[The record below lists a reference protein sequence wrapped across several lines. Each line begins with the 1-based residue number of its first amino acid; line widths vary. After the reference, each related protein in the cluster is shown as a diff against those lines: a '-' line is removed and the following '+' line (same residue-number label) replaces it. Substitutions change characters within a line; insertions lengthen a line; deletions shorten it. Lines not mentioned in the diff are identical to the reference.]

1 MDDRLPFAS
10 RILATIGLRSF
21 AFRPWPGL
29 VGVDQFRARMRVSGA
44 FHRANK
50 HFLVL
55 ALSVLLIALIVVAET
70 VTPANVV
77 GAYGFVLPILL
88 IATARNRRLM
98 LLTVAVC
105 IIATYIGLLR
115 PTKPGRFVSAMI
127 NRTVVAGVLIAVAY
141 FAMTREER
149 KAREEAARSEL
160 ALQTEHLLRANAQ
173 LAELKDKLNR
183 SERLAAVGQLV
194 ASVAHE
200 VGTPLHSIAWH
211 VQALNEEPGVT
222 EDMRKR
228 IVVVDSQINRVVR
241 IIQDLLTST
250 QQRKPVFS
258 PVPIDGVVQP
268 VASLM
273 GPSFVGKG
281 VALTVEVDPA
291 GPFVY
296 GDAEQLQQV
305 LLNLLSNAL
314 AATTVGGQVLV
325 AVGTRPSTPDELE
338 ARRLA
343 GDPLTETC
351 VTITVRDTGCG
362 MPAEHLAR
370 AFEPFFTTKAI
381 GSGTGLG
388 LFLSRQI
395 ISAHG
400 GSLTI
405 DSAAGAGT
413 VVVIALPAIAGM
425 AAGSPALERSAG

>member
-1 MDDRLPFAS
+1 
-10 RILATIGLRSF
+10 
-21 AFRPWPGL
+21 
-29 VGVDQFRARMRVSGA
+29 VSLWGA
-44 FHRANK
+44 FQGTNK
-50 HFLVL
+50 NFLVL
-55 ALSVLLIALIVVAET
+55 ALSALLIALIVVAET

-98 LLTVAVC
+98 LLTVAIC
-105 IIATYIGLLR
+105 IIATYVGLLR

-149 KAREEAARSEL
+149 KAREEAARTEL

-183 SERLAAVGQLV
+183 AERLAAVGQLV

-228 IVVVDSQINRVVR
+228 ITVVDSQINRVVR

-258 PVPIDGVVQP
+258 PVPVEAVVQP
-268 VASLM
+268 VATLM

-281 VALTVEVDPA
+281 VALKVEIDPT
-291 GPFVY
+291 GPLVC

-314 AATTVGGQVLV
+314 AATTAGGQVLV
-325 AVGTRPSTPDELE
+325 TVGTRPSTPDELE

-343 GDPLTETC
+343 GEPLAGTC

-381 GSGTGLG
+381 GNGTGLG

-395 ISAHG
+395 VSVHG
-400 GSLTI
+400 GSLTV
-405 DSAAGAGT
+405 DSAAGTGT
-413 VVVIALPAIAGM
+413 VVVITLPAM
-425 AAGSPALERSAG
+425 ARVTASSPASERPAG